1 MIETLSSPS
10 SPGTDGYVEWCQFPQ
25 PPPWLPRGEAA
36 ERSEADEGWRELESS
51 KIPVEWC
58 ETEINTI
65 HPAAFM
71 NQPVAAPHQAFL
83 PIGSEVP
90 LVKKSSFPRG
100 KPRTQKFLAISIQP
114 TALLRELREA
124 TSLPYMAYAI
134 LQPLPNSEVHQV
146 GAASPQRVAKLAI
159 PTTAFPNHRFTLSSL
174 CL

>member
-1 MIETLSSPS
+1 MLSYPSFSVQIGTLNGASFRTLPL
-10 SPGTDGYVEWCQFPQ
+10 GF
-25 PPPWLPRGEAA
+25 PRGEAA

-90 LVKKSSFPRG
+90 LVKKSSF
-100 KPRTQKFLAISIQP
+100 SI
-114 TALLRELREA
+114 LE
-124 TSLPYMAYAI
+124 
-134 LQPLPNSEVHQV
+134 
-146 GAASPQRVAKLAI
+146 
-159 PTTAFPNHRFTLSSL
+159 
-174 CL
+174 

>member
-10 SPGTDGYVEWCQFPQ
+10 SPETDGYVEWSQFPQ
-25 PPPWLPRGEAA
+25 PPLGFPRGEAA

-51 KIPVEWC
+51 KNPVEWC

-90 LVKKSSFPRG
+90 LVKKSSFPPG
-100 KPRTQKFLAISIQP
+100 
-114 TALLRELREA
+114 EA
-124 TSLPYMAYAI
+124 KKRIA
-134 LQPLPNSEVHQV
+134 V
-146 GAASPQRVAKLAI
+146 GCS
-159 PTTAFPNHRFTLSSL
+159 
-174 CL
+174 